1 MIRVATWNV
10 NSVRQRIEHLV
21 RWLGELKPD
30 VVLLQEIKS
39 MEETFP
45 RQAIEDAGYNVEIS
59 GQKTFNGVAILSKHP
74 IDVELNALPG
84 DKSDEQARYL
94 EAFTGGVRV
103 ASIYL
108 PNGNPVSD
116 DAKYKYKLKWM
127 ARLEKHVRELMSQEE
142 AFVLGGDYNVIPTDE
157 DVYEPDK
164 WRDDALFKLETRA
177 AFRKILYLGL
187 TDAFRALHP
196 DRAGPLHLLGLP
208 VRRVEP
214 RSGIAH
220 RSPFVVTT
228 GRRPSRRMR
237 NRQDPARLGSC
248 LGPHANLV
256 RAGEWPTRRLN
267 HQGG

>member
-45 RQAIEDAGYNVEIS
+45 REAIEDAGYNVEIS

-74 IDVELNALPG
+74 IDIELTALPG
-84 DKSDEQARYL
+84 DTKDEQARYI
-94 EAFTGGVRV
+94 EAFTGGIRV

-116 DAKYKYKLKWM
+116 DAKYIYKLKWM
-127 ARLEKHVRELMSQEE
+127 ARLEKHVRELLSYEE
-142 AFVLGGDYNVIPTDE
+142 AFVLGGDYNVIPTDD
-157 DVYEPDK
+157 DVYEPDN
-164 WRDDALFKLETRA
+164 WRDDALFRLETRA
-177 AFRKILYLGL
+177 AFRKILYLGV

-196 DRAGPLHLLGLP
+196 EQGRYTYWDYRSGAWNRDLGLRIDHLLLSPQAADRLVECEIDRTPRGWDHASDHTPIWCGL
-208 VRRVEP
+208 EETN
-214 RSGIAH
+214 GQA
-220 RSPFVVTT
+220 
-228 GRRPSRRMR
+228 
-237 NRQDPARLGSC
+237 
-248 LGPHANLV
+248 
-256 RAGEWPTRRLN
+256 
-267 HQGG
+267 

>member
-74 IDVELNALPG
+74 IDVELSALPG

-116 DAKYKYKLKWM
+116 DAKYKYKLKWL
-127 ARLEKHVRELMSQEE
+127 ARLEKHVRELLSHEE
-142 AFVLGGDYNVIPTDE
+142 AFVLGGDYNVIPNDE

-187 TDAFRALHP
+187 TDAYRALHKEQGRYTYW
-196 DRAGPLHLLGLP
+196 DYRSGAWNRDLGLRIDHLLLSPQAADRLVECEIDKTPRGWDHASDHTPIWCGLENGQP
-208 VRRVEP
+208 D
-214 RSGIAH
+214 G
-220 RSPFVVTT
+220 
-228 GRRPSRRMR
+228 
-237 NRQDPARLGSC
+237 
-248 LGPHANLV
+248 
-256 RAGEWPTRRLN
+256 
-267 HQGG
+267 